1 MVGTLD
7 DQGEDLEI
15 KMAAG
20 KPVTVVNNGA
30 LADSASRVARARMA
44 DQIIDELRMQI
55 ATGRY
60 PRGSRLPTERELAAT
75 FGVSAPT
82 IREALRALSSMG
94 LVEVRHGSGS
104 YVTSSSQGI
113 INGSLGML
121 VQLEGVGVLDLV
133 GLLQVLNRYA
143 AELAIEHA
151 TEADIARVRAAAEA
165 TAHCTSLAEVSAAV
179 AEFLASLAAAAHQ
192 PLLDG
197 LCGFLV
203 AMVVQ
208 LETGSLRARS
218 AKFWAQWGA
227 DTAAYRLAIADA
239 LERRAAPALVA
250 AVDHFHEVIAERIR
264 QIPALRSARLSD
276 PKLAPQIAH
285 VISGR

>member
-1 MVGTLD
+1 
-7 DQGEDLEI
+7 
-15 KMAAG
+15 MAAG
-20 KPVTVVNNGA
+20 KAFAAGNGA
-30 LADSASRVARARMA
+30 LTDSASRVARARMA

-60 PRGSRLPTERELAAT
+60 ARGARLPTERELAAT

-82 IREALRALSSMG
+82 IREVLRALSSMG

-121 VQLEGVGVLDLV
+121 VQLEGVGVADLV
-133 GLLQVLNRYA
+133 GLLRVLNLYA
-143 AELAIEHA
+143 GELALQHA
-151 TEADIARVRAAAEA
+151 TDQDIARVRAAAEA
-165 TAHCTSLAEVSAAV
+165 TAHCSSLDEVAAAI
-179 AEFLASLAAAAHQ
+179 AEFLIAFAASAHQ

-203 AMVVQ
+203 ALVVR
-208 LETGSLRARS
+208 LEVSSHRVRS
-218 AKFWAQWGA
+218 ARFWTQWGA
-227 DTAAYRLAIADA
+227 DTSVYRIEIAGA
-239 LERRAAPALVA
+239 LERRDADALA
-250 AVDHFHEVIAERIR
+250 TAVNRFHQAISERIR
-264 QIPALRSARLSD
+264 EIPALSRARLSD
-276 PKLAPQIAH
+276 PKLASQIAH

>member
-1 MVGTLD
+1 
-7 DQGEDLEI
+7 
-15 KMAAG
+15 
-20 KPVTVVNNGA
+20 
-30 LADSASRVARARMA
+30 VARARVA

-60 PRGSRLPTERELAAT
+60 PRGSRLPTERELAAR

-113 INGSLGML
+113 VNGSLGML
-121 VQLEGVGVLDLV
+121 VQLEGVSVLDLV
-133 GLLQVLNRYA
+133 GLLRVLNRYA

-151 TEADIARVRAAAEA
+151 TEADIDRVRIAAEA
-165 TAHCTSLAEVSAAV
+165 TAQCTSLADVSDAV
-179 AEFLASLAAAAHQ
+179 AEFLVAFAATAHQ
-192 PLLDG
+192 PLLDA

-208 LETGSLRARS
+208 LEVSSYRARS
-218 AKFWAQWGA
+218 PKFWTQWG
-227 DTAAYRLAIADA
+227 TETSEYRLAIAAA
-239 LERRAAPALVA
+239 LERRAPADLAV
-250 AVDHFHEVIAERIR
+250 AVDRLHEEVSERVR
-264 QIPALRSARLSD
+264 QIPALRRARLSD

>member
-1 MVGTLD
+1 
-7 DQGEDLEI
+7 
-15 KMAAG
+15 
-20 KPVTVVNNGA
+20 
-30 LADSASRVARARMA
+30 
-44 DQIIDELRMQI
+44 MQI

-60 PRGSRLPTERELAAT
+60 PRGSRLPTERELAAA

-94 LVEVRHGSGS
+94 IVEVRHGSGS

-113 INGSLGML
+113 INGSLGTL
-121 VQLEGVGVLDLV
+121 VQFEGVGMEDLI
-133 GLLQVLNRYA
+133 GLLRVLNLYA

-151 TEADIARVRAAAEA
+151 TEADVARVRAAAEA
-165 TAHCTSLAEVSAAV
+165 TAHCTSLAEVAAAV
-179 AEFLASLAAAAHQ
+179 AEFLLAFAAAAHQ

-203 AMVVQ
+203 AMVIQ
-208 LETGSLRARS
+208 LETSSYRVRS

-227 DTAAYRLAIADA
+227 DTAAYRLVIADA
-239 LERRAAPALVA
+239 LERRAAADLTA
-250 AVDHFHEVIAERIR
+250 AVNRFHEVIGERVR
-264 QIPALRSARLSD
+264 KIPALRHARLSD